1 MKKHLAISIATIL
14 ALSAPGIAKASPF
27 FVTDT
32 IGGVPTVSGATLE
45 TFDEPSPSILT
56 LSGNAYLVTGG
67 RGLPD
72 YYTAPYFSG
81 STAAY
86 FGESPTLGYDASQY
100 VAVETGGS
108 ATLSFSTPQ
117 NYLGLLWGSVDVNNN
132 YLTFYDNAN
141 NVIGMVLGTD
151 LRYWSG
157 WWLGP
162 EWNRLCQHNFH
173 DPIFECGRQHDRDSR
188 LMVIRVRR
196 CCLRDGG
203 SRTCQQRF
211 VWRRTLYSW
220 FRVATKVGVTCEF
233 PSRIKSQNPV
243 GPRPFSAYHRLP
255 DFPGRLPARIESVER
270 KKPAIRTFGPP
281 ANRSLLIPPEFLHRL
296 AI

>member
-1 MKKHLAISIATIL
+1 MKKHLSISIASIL
-14 ALSAPGIAKASPF
+14 ALGAPGIAKASPF

-141 NVIGMVLGTD
+141 NVIGMVLGTAVT
-151 LRYWSG
+151 G
-157 WWLGP
+157 
-162 EWNRLCQHNFH
+162 
-173 DPIFECGRQHDRDSR
+173 
-188 LMVIRVRR
+188 V
-196 CCLRDGG
+196 DGG
-203 SRTCQQRF
+203 SD
-211 VWRRTLYSW
+211 
-220 FRVATKVGVTCEF
+220 
-233 PSRIKSQNPV
+233 QNGTAYV
-243 GPRPFSAYHRLP
+243 NITSTTPFSSVVVNTTGTQGLWSFEFDDVAYAMVVP
-255 DFPGRLPARIESVER
+255 EPAS
-270 KKPAIRTFGPP
+270 
-281 ANRSLLIPPEFLHRL
+281 SLLFGAGLCILGFGLRRKL
-296 AI
+296 A